1 MKLKCTV
8 SGHYYITIS
17 LWLLLKCGM
26 VKDVPFANEIA
37 SKSIQKIATKLYK
50 QFSH

>member
-8 SGHYYITIS
+8 SGYYYMTIS

-26 VKDVPFANEIA
+26 VRDVLFANEIA
-37 SKSIQKIATKLYK
+37 SKSIQEIVTKLYK